1 MDETIYF
8 ANLRQLNKIRNVLEE
23 WRISILE
30 LQLRPNKDE
39 LTELYI
45 HKKQIEREIDE
56 FHYKRL
62 IKIVN
67 EYEKS
72 KNMPLSN

>member
-8 ANLRQLNKIRNVLEE
+8 ANLRQLNKIRGVLEE